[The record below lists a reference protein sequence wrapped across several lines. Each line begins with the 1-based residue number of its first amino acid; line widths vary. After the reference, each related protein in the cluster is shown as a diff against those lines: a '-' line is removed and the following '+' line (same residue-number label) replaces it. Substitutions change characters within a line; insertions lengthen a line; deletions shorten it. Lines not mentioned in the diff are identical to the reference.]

1 MTIVYD
7 KLWHRLA
14 EKGLRKKDLREA
26 AGISRASIAKLGK
39 NEIVTT
45 EVLAKICTA
54 LSCDISEIAEVSDTL
69 AADCTP
75 IHMDAHQRFRVIRFL
90 RELVDLISPLS
101 SMALRQSIYV
111 KSINSAMKSLHPT
124 GQTCQGQQTS
134 AK

>member
-54 LSCDISEIAEVSDTL
+54 LSCDISEIAER
-69 AADCTP
+69 
-75 IHMDAHQRFRVIRFL
+75 H
-90 RELVDLISPLS
+90 
-101 SMALRQSIYV
+101 
-111 KSINSAMKSLHPT
+111 T
-124 GQTCQGQQTS
+124 GRTCQGRQTF
-134 AK
+134 AKLLPMTYQTPKCGAADFPAKIYRWPEVQPHGWGWAVAVPGFFSNMQI

>member
-54 LSCDISEIAEVSDTL
+54 LSCDISEIAEVSDTSV
-69 AADCTP
+69 ADCTP
-75 IHMDAHQRFRVIRFL
+75 IHMDAHQRFRVNWWI
-90 RELVDLISPLS
+90 
-101 SMALRQSIYV
+101 
-111 KSINSAMKSLHPT
+111 
-124 GQTCQGQQTS
+124 
-134 AK
+134 